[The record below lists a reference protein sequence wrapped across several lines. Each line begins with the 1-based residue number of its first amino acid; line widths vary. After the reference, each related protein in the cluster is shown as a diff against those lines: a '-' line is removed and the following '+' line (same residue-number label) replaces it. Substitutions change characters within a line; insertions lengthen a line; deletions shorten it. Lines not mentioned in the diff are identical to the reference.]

1 METTSIGFI
10 GAGLMGHGV
19 AANLIVRGGHHL
31 AVMGHRNRTPID
43 DLIARGAREATDPAD
58 AAAGAQVVFLC
69 LPSSVEVE
77 AMATGPRG
85 LLGAM
90 APGTT
95 LIDMTTADPA
105 VTRRLGAEF
114 AARGV
119 GMLDAALGRTPKEAE
134 AGRLATYVGGDADL
148 LGRMRPLLSLF
159 ADTIVHCG
167 PLGAGTSC
175 KLVNN
180 SVTIGM
186 ATLFAEAFSTA
197 ARSGVDVAAL
207 AQVLGAGGADGRMWR
222 MIEPWI
228 VSGDDSHLRGPRRI
242 AEKDLR
248 NYGRLAAAA
257 GAAVPV
263 AQSAAQM
270 LRLAVNQGHADV
282 YLPALAG
289 IFAAMNGTEI
299 RHPSSRQDRA

>member
-19 AANLIVRGGHHL
+19 AANLIVRGGHRL

-90 APGTT
+90 APGTA

-119 GMLDAALGRTPKEAE
+119 GMPSR
-134 AGRLATYVGGDADL
+134 R
-148 LGRMRPLLSLF
+148 RPLFPS
-159 ADTIVHCG
+159 ARTARQTPACRATDRCA
-167 PLGAGTSC
+167 GAG
-175 KLVNN
+175 
-180 SVTIGM
+180 
-186 ATLFAEAFSTA
+186 STA
-197 ARSGVDVAAL
+197 PTARA
-207 AQVLGAGGADGRMWR
+207 M
-222 MIEPWI
+222 
-228 VSGDDSHLRGPRRI
+228 PRTNISTR
-242 AEKDLR
+242 
-248 NYGRLAAAA
+248 AA
-257 GAAVPV
+257 G
-263 AQSAAQM
+263 
-270 LRLAVNQGHADV
+270 
-282 YLPALAG
+282 
-289 IFAAMNGTEI
+289 
-299 RHPSSRQDRA
+299 